1 MPDTAPRP
9 ERPTTAPPDG
19 SPDGTPAAAADAARP
34 PQLAGPWRPV
44 QPADLDGLLQPYG
57 DPTRPVRPGE
67 AVGRVLDGTAF
78 PATDDRLAPLV
89 IDLVTGELVSREL
102 GVLER
107 APRASAAGQAD
118 PDGRHTLALRPLV
131 TVSPDR
137 LAVLADVHPTDHRN
151 RPLGA
156 DVYAAAVQRLGVA
169 AAADTGLL
177 AGPALDDTL
186 RDATRMGPR
195 TGVVLARGMPPVHG
209 EDARLEFQTDP
220 GAACVL
226 RQGEGRIDCS
236 DRWPHFTV
244 ETGDPVVR
252 VHPPT
257 PGMPGVDVFGD
268 PVPQRHGA
276 PLELLPGPGMRR
288 LEEVGGA
295 VLFIA
300 TAPGLVDVADGTVTV
315 SPLKI
320 IDGDVDLSTGDVT
333 VSVGSAVVRGTVRS
347 GVTLTVER
355 HVLVEEAVEN
365 ARVRCGG
372 DLMVRGGIVMG
383 RAGREAVGNVAGTP
397 GGGQAG
403 QNGDDAPP
411 PPPGMRAA
419 ALAPSAAASSPSTV
433 AGASAAAGP
442 AAAASASG
450 AGASATTSAS
460 GTAAAPGPAQPTG
473 APLPTDPDAG
483 IEAGGNVVAAHA
495 AFALVTAGGDV
506 VIPSGVT
513 GSRITAGGRFL
524 APGRGVV
531 IGSAIRTGGGIDV
544 GEAGSVAEVATRLM
558 VQPDTTHLN
567 ALLHE
572 RDTITDRMVR
582 ISAELPGGPDMAVLL
597 QTPEEDRTLVEVLLR
612 MRREMDERQR
622 TLGQDI
628 ALARKRHNAELAASP
643 VIIRRRTHGGVRVQF
658 GGRGHDAIPA
668 ETGVQYVWRAA
679 AHRVAVEPAPTTPT
693 DRLFPPRPVSGAR
706 PGPARPAGTTFGGVP
721 PGEVPPGE
729 VPPGGP
735 PPAGTPSA

>member
-9 ERPTTAPPDG
+9 ERPTTAAPDAP
-19 SPDGTPAAAADAARP
+19 PDGTPAAASDAARLAHLADSA
-34 PQLAGPWRPV
+34 QLAAPWRPV

-57 DPTRPVRPGE
+57 DPARPVRPGE
-67 AVGRVLDGTAF
+67 PVGRVLDGTAF
-78 PATDDRLAPLV
+78 PASDDRLAPLV
-89 IDLVTGELVSREL
+89 IDLLTGELVSREL

-107 APRASAAGQAD
+107 TPRASAAGQAD
-118 PDGRHTLALRPLV
+118 PDERHTLALRPLV
-131 TVSPDR
+131 IVSPDR

-169 AAADTGLL
+169 AAADTGLPL
-177 AGPALDDTL
+177 GPALDDAL
-186 RDATRMGPR
+186 RDAARMGPR

-220 GAACVL
+220 GATCVL

-268 PVPQRHGA
+268 PVPQRPGA

-383 RAGREAVGNVAGTP
+383 RAGREAVGNVAGAP

-419 ALAPSAAASSPSTV
+419 ALSPST
-433 AGASAAAGP
+433 AAFSSSSVSGP
-442 AAAASASG
+442 LGPSGPHIASG
-450 AGASATTSAS
+450 AGASPPPPAS
-460 GTAAAPGPAQPTG
+460 AAATAPSPAHPTG

-558 VQPDTTHLN
+558 VQPDATHLN
-567 ALLHE
+567 ALLRE
-572 RDTITDRMVR
+572 RDTIADRMTR

-628 ALARKRHNAELAASP
+628 SLARKRHNAELAASP
-643 VIIRRRTHGGVRVQF
+643 VIIRRRTHGGVRVQL

-668 ETGVQYVWRAA
+668 ETGVQYVWRAS
-679 AHRVAVEPAPTTPT
+679 AHRVAVEPATATPT
-693 DRLFPPRPVSGAR
+693 ERLFPPRPVSGAR
-706 PGPARPAGTTFGGVP
+706 TGPARSAGTAFGDTP
-721 PGEVPPGE
+721 PGEPPS
-729 VPPGGP
+729 GG
-735 PPAGTPSA
+735 AASA

>member
-9 ERPTTAPPDG
+9 ERPTTAPPDAQ
-19 SPDGTPAAAADAARP
+19 PDGAPAAYGSPAAASDAAHP
-34 PQLAGPWRPV
+34 THLAHLAHPAHLAVPWQPV

-57 DPTRPVRPGE
+57 DPARPVRPGE

-78 PATDDRLAPLV
+78 PASDDRLAPLV
-89 IDLVTGELVSREL
+89 IDLVTGELLAREL
-102 GVLER
+102 GVLAR
-107 APRASAAGQAD
+107 APRASAAGPAD
-118 PDGRHTLALRPLV
+118 PDGSHTLALRPLI

-137 LAVLADVHPTDHRN
+137 LTVLADVHPTDHHN

-156 DVYAAAVQRLGVA
+156 EVYTAAVQRLGVA
-169 AAADTGLL
+169 SAAADTGLPD
-177 AGPALDDTL
+177 AAALDNAL
-186 RDATRMGPR
+186 RDAARMGPR
-195 TGVVLARGMPPVHG
+195 TGVVLARGLPPVHG
-209 EDARLEFQTDP
+209 EDARLEFQAAP

-257 PGMPGVDVFGD
+257 PGRPGVDVFGD

-276 PLELLPGPGMRR
+276 PLELLSGPGMRR
-288 LEEVGGA
+288 LEEVDGA

-300 TAPGLVDVADGTVTV
+300 TAPGLVDVADGAVAV

-320 IDGDVDLSTGDVT
+320 INGDVDLSTGDVT
-333 VSVGSAVVRGTVRS
+333 VAVGSAVVRGTVRS
-347 GVTLTVER
+347 GVTLAVER

-419 ALAPSAAASSPSTV
+419 ALSPSAPASSPSL
-433 AGASAAAGP
+433 AAAH
-442 AAAASASG
+442 A
-450 AGASATTSAS
+450 AS
-460 GTAAAPGPAQPTG
+460 GTAGTTAAPGPVQPA
-473 APLPTDPDAG
+473 APSLPTDPDAG

-544 GEAGSVAEVATRLM
+544 GEAGSVAETPTRLM
-558 VQPDTTHLN
+558 VQPDTAQLN
-567 ALLHE
+567 ALLRE
-572 RDTITDRMVR
+572 RDTIADRMAR

-612 MRREMDERQR
+612 MRRELDERQR
-622 TLGQDI
+622 VLGQDI
-628 ALARKRHNAELAASP
+628 ALARKRHNADLAASP

-679 AHRVAVEPAPTTPT
+679 SHRVAVEAAPAAPTE
-693 DRLFPPRPVSGAR
+693 RLFPPRPVSGAQ
-706 PGPARPAGTTFGGVP
+706 PGPARSAEAASGGIPFGGAVP
-721 PGEVPPGE
+721 
-729 VPPGGP
+729 
-735 PPAGTPSA
+735 A

>member
-1 MPDTAPRP
+1 MSDTAPRP
-9 ERPTTAPPDG
+9 ERPTTALPDG
-19 SPDGTPAAAADAARP
+19 PPDGTPAAEAARLAHLERP
-34 PQLAGPWRPV
+34 AQLAQLAQLAAPWRPV

-67 AVGRVLDGTAF
+67 SVGRVLDGTAF
-78 PATDDRLAPLV
+78 PASDDRLAPLV

-107 APRASAAGQAD
+107 APRASSAGLAD

-137 LAVLADVHPTDHRN
+137 LSVLADVHPTDHRN

-177 AGPALDDTL
+177 AGPALDDAV
-186 RDATRMGPR
+186 RDAARMGPR

-257 PGMPGVDVFGD
+257 PGMPGVNVFGD

-300 TAPGLVDVADGTVTV
+300 TAPGLVDVADGAVTV

-333 VSVGSAVVRGTVRS
+333 VPVGSAVVRGTVRS

-383 RAGREAVGNVAGTP
+383 RAGREAVGNVTGAT

-419 ALAPSAAASSPSTV
+419 ALSPSAAASSPSAT
-433 AGASAAAGP
+433 AG
-442 AAAASASG
+442 ASG
-450 AGASATTSAS
+450 AGASPPPAAP
-460 GTAAAPGPAQPTG
+460 GTAAAPGPTQPTG

-567 ALLHE
+567 ALLRE
-572 RDTITDRMVR
+572 RDTIADRMAR

-628 ALARKRHNAELAASP
+628 ALARKRHNAALAASP

-679 AHRVAVEPAPTTPT
+679 AHRVAVEPAPAAPT
-693 DRLFPPRPVSGAR
+693 ERVFPPRPVRGAR
-706 PGPARPAGTTFGGVP
+706 PDPARSAGTTFGGVP
-721 PGEVPPGE
+721 PGEVPPDGA
-729 VPPGGP
+729 PSGG
-735 PPAGTPSA
+735 AASA

>member
-1 MPDTAPRP
+1 MPDTLPRP
-9 ERPTTAPPDG
+9 ERPTTTAPDG
-19 SPDGTPAAAADAARP
+19 TPDGTPAAAADAAR
-34 PQLAGPWRPV
+34 LAHLGHPADPWRPV

-57 DPTRPVRPGE
+57 DPARPVRPGE

-78 PATDDRLAPLV
+78 PVSDDRRAPLV

-137 LAVLADVHPTDHRN
+137 LSVLADVHSTDHRN

-177 AGPALDDTL
+177 AGPALDDAL
-186 RDATRMGPR
+186 RDAARMGPR

-209 EDARLEFQTDP
+209 EDARLEFQTGP

-236 DRWPHFTV
+236 DRWPHCTV

-268 PVPQRHGA
+268 LVPQRHGA
-276 PLELLPGPGMRR
+276 PLELLPGPGMQR

-300 TAPGLVDVADGTVTV
+300 TAPGLVDVADGAVTV

-333 VSVGSAVVRGTVRS
+333 VSVGSVVVRGTVRS

-403 QNGDDAPP
+403 QNEDDAPP

-419 ALAPSAAASSPSTV
+419 ALSPSAAASSSSSV
-433 AGASAAAGP
+433 AGASAASGATG
-442 AAAASASG
+442 ASG
-450 AGASATTSAS
+450 AGSSATTSAS
-460 GTAAAPGPAQPTG
+460 AAAAAPGPAQPAG
-473 APLPTDPDAG
+473 APLPTEPDAG

-567 ALLHE
+567 ALLRE
-572 RDTITDRMVR
+572 RDTITNRMAR

-597 QTPEEDRTLVEVLLR
+597 QTPEEDRTLVEVLLG

-622 TLGQDI
+622 ALGQDI
-628 ALARKRHNAELAASP
+628 AQARKRHSAELAASP

-679 AHRVAVEPAPTTPT
+679 AHRVAVEPAPATPT
-693 DRLFPPRPVSGAR
+693 ERLFPPRPVSGAR
-706 PGPARPAGTTFGGVP
+706 PGPAWSAGTPSGGP
-721 PGEVPPGE
+721 AS
-729 VPPGGP
+729 GGP

>member
-19 SPDGTPAAAADAARP
+19 SPDGTPTAAADAASLAHLARP
-34 PQLAGPWRPV
+34 AHLAAPWRPV

-67 AVGRVLDGTAF
+67 TVGRVLDGTAF

-169 AAADTGLL
+169 AAADTGLPL
-177 AGPALDDTL
+177 GPALDDAL
-186 RDATRMGPR
+186 RDAARRGPR

-300 TAPGLVDVADGTVTV
+300 TAPGLVDVADGAVTV

-419 ALAPSAAASSPSTV
+419 ALSPSASASSSSSV
-433 AGASAAAGP
+433 SGP
-442 AAAASASG
+442 AAATGAAG

-460 GTAAAPGPAQPTG
+460 AAAAAPGPAQPTG

-544 GEAGSVAEVATRLM
+544 GEAGSVAEVPTRLM
-558 VQPDTTHLN
+558 VQPDTAHLN
-567 ALLHE
+567 ALLRE
-572 RDTITDRMVR
+572 RDTIADRMTR

-679 AHRVAVEPAPTTPT
+679 AHRVAVEPAPATPT

-706 PGPARPAGTTFGGVP
+706 PGPARSAGTP
-721 PGEVPPGE
+721 S
-729 VPPGGP
+729 GGP

>member
-1 MPDTAPRP
+1 MPDSATRP
-9 ERPTTAPPDG
+9 EQPAPP
-19 SPDGTPAAAADAARP
+19 SSATPAPGLP
-34 PQLAGPWRPV
+34 PSGQPPSGNPPVSWRPV
-44 QPADLDGLLQPYG
+44 QPADLAGLLHVYG
-57 DPTRPVRPGE
+57 DPTRPVRPGD
-67 AVGRVLDGTAF
+67 AVGRVLDGSAF
-78 PATDDRLAPLV
+78 AALSDTRAPLG
-89 IDLVTGELVSREL
+89 IDLITGELMAREL

-107 APRASAAGQAD
+107 VPRASATDTAD
-118 PDGRHTLALRPLV
+118 PDGPHTLILRPLV
-131 TVSPDR
+131 TVSPDG

-156 DVYAAAVQRLGVA
+156 DVYAAAVQRLGVVA
-169 AAADTGLL
+169 ATDNGLL
-177 AGPALDDTL
+177 AGPALDDAL
-186 RDATRMGPR
+186 RDAAHMGPR
-195 TGVVLARGMPPVHG
+195 MGVVLARGMPPVHG
-209 EDARLEFQTDP
+209 EDARLEFQANT

-226 RQGEGRIDCS
+226 RQDEGRIDCS

-257 PGMPGVDVFGD
+257 PGMPGMDVFGA
-268 PVPQRHGA
+268 PVPQRHGT

-300 TAPGLVDVADGTVTV
+300 TAPGLVDVANGTVTV
-315 SPLKI
+315 SPLRI

-333 VSVGSAVVRGTVRS
+333 VPVGSAVVRGTVRS

-355 HVLVEEAVEN
+355 HVLVEDTVEN

-383 RAGREAVGNVAGTP
+383 RAGREAVGNVAGAP

-403 QNGDDAPP
+403 QHEKDAQP

-419 ALAPSAAASSPSTV
+419 ALSVSAPVSAQVSAQVSVASDTQAAR
-433 AGASAAAGP
+433 
-442 AAAASASG
+442 G
-450 AGASATTSAS
+450 AGASAPIAAASVPIAAAS
-460 GTAAAPGPAQPTG
+460 GAAATQPAG
-473 APLPTDPDAG
+473 APLPTDPDTG

-544 GEAGSVAEVATRLM
+544 GEAGSVAEVPTRLM
-558 VQPDTTHLN
+558 VQPDTGQLN
-567 ALLHE
+567 GLLRE
-572 RDTITDRMVR
+572 RDTIAERMAR
-582 ISAELPGGPDMAVLL
+582 ISAELPPGPDMAVLL
-597 QTPEEDRTLVEVLLR
+597 QTPEEDRTLVEALLR
-612 MRREMDERQR
+612 IRRELDERQR
-622 TLGQDI
+622 SLGQDI

-679 AHRVAVEPAPTTPT
+679 ARRVAIEPAPAVPT
-693 DRLFPPRPVSGAR
+693 ELLFPPRPVNGAPPGPLRSGETAR
-706 PGPARPAGTTFGGVP
+706 PGGTVP
-721 PGEVPPGE
+721 DAASS
-729 VPPGGP
+729 GGP
-735 PPAGTPSA
+735 PPGGAAPA